1 MATRR
6 ASDRDPEYDKQL
18 EPPAPAPA
26 PKPDPLASGPSGEY
40 VRVKHPVTG
49 DHYTT
54 TRVLARKAGATL
66 LPDHDAV
73 DKYGYPL
80 PRKPRTSKES

>member
-6 ASDRDPEYDKQL
+6 ASDRDPELDKQ
-18 EPPAPAPA
+18 PAEAPV
-26 PKPDPLASGPSGEY
+26 PEVKPDPLAEGKPSGF
-40 VRVKHPVTG
+40 VRVRHPKTG

-66 LPDHDAV
+66 LPDHKAV
-73 DKYGYPL
+73 DQFGLPL
-80 PRKPRTSKES
+80 PRKPHASKES

>member
-6 ASDRDPEYDKQL
+6 ASDRAPELDKQP
-18 EPPAPAPA
+18 EPAPA
-26 PKPDPLASGPSGEY
+26 PKRDPLADGNQQRF
-40 VRVKHPVTG
+40 VRVRHPKSG

-66 LPDHDAV
+66 LAGHPAV
-73 DKYGYPL
+73 DQYGNPL
-80 PRKPRTSKES
+80 PRKRNTKES

>member
-6 ASDRDPEYDKQL
+6 ASDRDPEIDKT
-18 EPPAPAPA
+18 PAPEPA
-26 PKPDPLASGPSGEY
+26 PKKDPLAEGNQQGL
-40 VRVKHPVTG
+40 VRVRHPRSG

-66 LPDHDAV
+66 LNQPATDQ
-73 DKYGYPL
+73 YGNPL
-80 PRKPRTSKES
+80 PRKRNVSKES